1 MSNLEGGTSLV
12 AHDLTYH
19 PELHGVIAEFD
30 SPEQIIEAA
39 HRVREAGYTKVEAY
53 TPFPVHG
60 LTEAIGFEE
69 SKIKWIIFWSGV
81 LGAIA
86 GFALQMWVLMVAMP
100 VNAGGKPYFS
110 WPAFIP
116 VTFECMVLCASF
128 GAVIGMLGLNGLP
141 QPYHPIFEAKRFHH
155 ASQDKFFLCIEAE
168 DPMFD
173 PREAM
178 SFLRSVGAKD
188 AEEVVG

>member
-1 MSNLEGGTSLV
+1 MIGKGME
-12 AHDLTYH
+12 
-19 PELHGVIAEFD
+19 PEIGHQRTGVLDFGIRG
-30 SPEQIIEAA
+30 
-39 HRVREAGYTKVEAY
+39 HRG
-53 TPFPVHG
+53 HLG
-60 LTEAIGFEE
+60 GFEE
-69 SKIKWIIFWSGV
+69 SKIKWIIFWAGV
-81 LGAIA
+81 FGAFA
-86 GFALQMWVLMVAMP
+86 GFGLQCWVLMVAMP

-155 ASQDKFFLCIEAE
+155 ASQDKFFLCIEAN
-168 DPMFD
+168 DPKFD

-188 AEEVVG
+188 TEEVIG

>member
-1 MSNLEGGTSLV
+1 M

-19 PELHGVIAEFD
+19 PELHGVAGEFD
-30 SPEQIIEAA
+30 GPSEIIEAA
-39 HRVREAGYTKVEAY
+39 HKAREAGYTKIEAY

-60 LTEAIGFEE
+60 LTDAIGFEE

-81 LGAIA
+81 FGAIA
-86 GFALQMWVLMVAMP
+86 GFGLQMWVLMVAMP

-128 GAVIGMLGLNGLP
+128 GAVLGMLGLNGLP
-141 QPYHPIFEAKRFHH
+141 QPYHPIFEAKRFNL
-155 ASQDKFFLCIEAE
+155 ASQTKFFLVIEAN

-173 PREAM
+173 SREALD
-178 SFLRSVGAKD
+178 FFRRVGAKD